1 MNSMSYLENSGKSCS
16 RAQLLPDK
24 HGRTVADYRG
34 QGDWSHIDATYLKVC
49 ESWRIVV
56 IMAVGVN
63 RAALHAQRARRSN
76 DHCRRPLG
84 RGE

>member
-34 QGDWSHIDATYLKVC
+34 QGDWSHIDATYLKVR
-49 ESWRIVV
+49 ESWRIVC
-56 IMAVGVN
+56 G
-63 RAALHAQRARRSN
+63 
-76 DHCRRPLG
+76 DHGGGRQQSCTSCATCSPL
-84 RGE
+84 E